1 MTFDLRLPIGLL
13 FTLLGLLLSVFG
25 LFSPAELYQRSLGLN
40 MNLWWGL
47 AILAFGALMLVLALR
62 ARRRAALEGS
72 RS

>member
-25 LFSPAELYQRSLGLN
+25 LLSPPELYQRSLGTN

-47 AILAFGALMLVLALR
+47 AILAFGAVMLAFALR
-62 ARRRAALEGS
+62 ARRAASERG
-72 RS
+72 RQ